1 MTRLRTLFHPLPTA
15 AQDVALLAA
24 RVLLGVVLVAH
35 GWQKLDEFT
44 LAGTAASFDEMG
56 VPAARAAAT
65 FAAFV
70 EVGGGVLLIVGLLT
84 PVAALLVVLDM
95 AGAWYF
101 AHRDGGLF
109 VAEGGGELVMVIGAV
124 ALAIGAIGA
133 GRLSLDG
140 VLRRRADAH

>member
-1 MTRLRTLFHPLPTA
+1 MKRLLHPLPAA
-15 AQDVALLAA
+15 AQDAALLVA
-24 RVLLGVVLVAH
+24 RVLVGVVLVAH
-35 GWQKLDEFT
+35 GWQKLDEYT
-44 LAGTAASFDEMG
+44 LSGTAASFADMG

-70 EVGGGVLLIVGLLT
+70 EVGGGVLLILGLLT

-95 AGAWYF
+95 LGAWYF

-133 GRLSLDG
+133 GRFSLDG
-140 VLRRRADAH
+140 AVLGRTSTR